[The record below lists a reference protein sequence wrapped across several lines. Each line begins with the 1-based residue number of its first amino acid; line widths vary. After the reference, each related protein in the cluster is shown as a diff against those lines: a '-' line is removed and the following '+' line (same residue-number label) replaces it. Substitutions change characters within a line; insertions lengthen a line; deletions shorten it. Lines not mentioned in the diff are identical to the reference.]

1 MNENVAVTVETGY
14 RIRETGAS
22 WSISVIF
29 ENMYYLSVTNLN
41 KLHVIWLSD
50 IQAATFPQTTFDYS

>member
-41 KLHVIWLSD
+41 KLHVI
-50 IQAATFPQTTFDYS
+50 